1 MHSFF
6 PTNDPTSQL
15 PDLPATNT
23 LQLRTTNSF
32 QKIPRIVGSQTPILQ
47 KILHKIPSNQYS
59 EYSPRY
65 TVTTG
70 VSCNG
75 PMWVMRR
82 YLETSLSKKLRLTHD
97 REYRLKKHPV
107 TYWFFS
113 PGQTTTDPP
122 SPLARAKEYTQ
133 PSTRRYHGP
142 ERKPTNGLRTA
153 SPQMKASLIHRCEHT
168 DLKPI
173 L

>member
-47 KILHKIPSNQYS
+47 KILQKIPSNQYS

-65 TVTTG
+65 TVTTA

-82 YLETSLSKKLRLTHD
+82 YLETSLSKQLRLTHD
-97 REYRLKKHPV
+97 REYRFKKHPV
-107 TYWFFS
+107 TYWFFH
-113 PGQTTTDPP
+113 QDRPP
-122 SPLARAKEYTQ
+122 LTPLHPWREQ
-133 PSTRRYHGP
+133 RNIPSLRP
-142 ERKPTNGLRTA
+142 EDITAPNA
-153 SPQMKASLIHRCEHT
+153 SPQMASEPQAH
-168 DLKPI
+168 K
-173 L
+173 